1 MKKVVLVG
9 DSICE
14 WYSQYVEKELEGV
27 CEVIYANGD
36 NGRFAAF
43 SLHKLNDLINSAGG
57 KVDLVHFNNGYW
69 DMNPLLNGEMM
80 HPIPEYLHFLKRII
94 DLSRFAGAKVIFA
107 TTTPLVEA
115 VEADDN
121 TGTGVKISGKNETV
135 IEYNNAAKAL
145 MKTEGVTVNDLYEF
159 CIKHP
164 TCYKCED
171 LLHHSHEGNLACA
184 KVIAEAIKKE
194 LNIND

>member
-1 MKKVVLVG
+1 MSKLKYADTCSRWGVFEAV
-9 DSICE
+9 
-14 WYSQYVEKELEGV
+14 LEGPK
-27 CEVIYANGD
+27 EG
-36 NGRFAAF
+36 
-43 SLHKLNDLINSAGG
+43 
-57 KVDLVHFNNGYW
+57 
-69 DMNPLLNGEMM
+69 NPFTQQW
-80 HPIPEYLHFLKRII
+80 IR
-94 DLSRFAGAKVIFA
+94 A
-107 TTTPLVEA
+107 TF
-115 VEADDN
+115 
-121 TGTGVKISGKNETV
+121 SGKNETV

>member
-14 WYSQYVEKELEGV
+14 WYSQYVEKELEGL
-27 CEVIYANGD
+27 CEVIYVNGD
-36 NGRFAAF
+36 NGRFAAY
-43 SLHKLNDLINSAGG
+43 SLSKLNGLINSAGG

-69 DMNPLLNGEMM
+69 DMTTHLNGDLM

-164 TCYKCED
+164 TCYKSED
-171 LLHHSHEGNLACA
+171 MLHHSHEGNLACA

>member
-1 MKKVVLVG
+1 MAIALKIGVG
-9 DSICE
+9 YLTSE
-14 WYSQYVEKELEGV
+14 F
-27 CEVIYANGD
+27 
-36 NGRFAAF
+36 FAHTF
-43 SLHKLNDLINSAGG
+43 IFG
-57 KVDLVHFNNGYW
+57 KF
-69 DMNPLLNGEMM
+69 
-80 HPIPEYLHFLKRII
+80 
-94 DLSRFAGAKVIFA
+94 SRFAGAKVIFA

>member
-9 DSICE
+9 DSICS
-14 WYSQYVEKELEGV
+14 WYSQYVAKELEGV
-27 CEVIYANGD
+27 CEVIYSNEQ

-43 SLHKLNDLINSAGG
+43 TLHKLNGLISEAGG

-69 DMNPLLNGEMM
+69 DMNTLLNGENV

-94 DLSRFAGAKVIFA
+94 DLSRFAGAKVVFA
-107 TTTPLVEA
+107 TTTPLVDA
-115 VEADDN
+115 VDAEDN
-121 TGTGVKISGKNETV
+121 MGTGVKISGRNDKV

-145 MKTEGVTVNDLYEF
+145 MKTEGVPVNDLYEF

-171 LLHHSHEGNLACA
+171 MLHHSHEGNLACA
-184 KVIAEAIKKE
+184 KVIADFIKKE
-194 LNIND
+194 LGIDE